1 MKENSISGWKLNLHK
16 DDIKRNWRK
25 LNCFKHEIITRTV
38 LTLGPLSEEELE
50 ETCNNKKNKI
60 KKKLDVKFEHKMFVS
75 PLQKVFHVVPS
86 KFLSGIGTFCL
97 IMLSLALFAVSQH
110 LRLYLMIQKMMIYN
124 SKKRY
129 AIQNTCKKKVKEV
142 NIGRYQD
149 WNVL

>member
-1 MKENSISGWKLNLHK
+1 MKTQFTQGWHKKKLTKIELLYA
-16 DDIKRNWRK
+16 RN
-25 LNCFKHEIITRTV
+25 
-38 LTLGPLSEEELE
+38 
-50 ETCNNKKNKI
+50 NNKNSTYVRTSLGRRVGRNLQQQKNKI